1 MTSQRAECTLA
12 FSVKT
17 RSISGFIKTSQSLRW
32 AWWGRGEERQSLT
45 VDEDLFQYSWED
57 GQQNH
62 TEQDQPE
69 HPQSTPPLTWET
81 GGPEQK
87 GMRLINQSMGQSVIR
102 GTVFICL
109 HAAYPAICWLC
120 SSALHAAGGFFFFM
134 LPYCLQNCK
143 TCLELRPFQLVI
155 LHPKCQPLKP
165 LQKKGRGATACVIKY
180 FR

>member
-1 MTSQRAECTLA
+1 MTSQRAGCTLA

-32 AWWGRGEERQSLT
+32 AWRGRGGGKTESYCRWRSVPIQLRGWPAEPHRAGPARAPAKHTATHLGDGRTRTERYE
-45 VDEDLFQYSWED
+45 V
-57 GQQNH
+57 
-62 TEQDQPE
+62 
-69 HPQSTPPLTWET
+69 
-81 GGPEQK
+81 
-87 GMRLINQSMGQSVIR
+87 NQSINGQSVIR

-143 TCLELRPFQLVI
+143 TCLELRPFQLVT